1 MTIHYKKNEVA
12 MSLFLAIFWLAIGIL
27 NFWLFERLL
36 LGITWIVLSG
46 LYFVFYTNQ
55 VKNQYLTIEEG
66 MIKQN
71 WPWGKKIKLE
81 EINSIQH
88 AKEKYILKTEK
99 QVMKIK
105 VNLIEGKSLA
115 ELNQVL
121 DKLDVEWNDR
131 P

>member
-12 MSLFLAIFWLAIGIL
+12 MSLFFAIFWLAIGIL

-88 AKEKYILKTEK
+88 AKEKYILKTEQ

>member
-12 MSLFLAIFWLAIGIL
+12 MSLFSAIFWLGIGIL

-46 LYFVFYTNQ
+46 LYFVVYTHQ
-55 VKNQYLTIEEG
+55 VKNQYLTIEDG
-66 MIKQN
+66 VIKQN

-81 EINSIQH
+81 EINFIRHS
-88 AKEKYILKTEK
+88 KEKYFLKTEQ

-105 VNLIEGKSLA
+105 VNLIEGKSLS

-121 DKLDVEWNDR
+121 YQLDVEWTDQ